1 MNFQWTRSDNFLLV
15 PLTIAAALVGVL
27 TTVVIHQQ
35 HDQLMVDEQIRLRTG
50 PTVPTATVPAGANIA
65 ANPNAVTH
73 PDPATTPDSANA
85 AVAPAS
91 QPAPAFPAPP
101 VAPALVAPTPLIIAP
116 PQLAPSFHKPLKPKM
131 LPHRRVGP
139 VLAPPPSVA
148 AHPVTPTTQ
157 TDPGTATKSD
167 TPVKPGSPDGN
178 W

>member
-1 MNFQWTRSDNFLLV
+1 MNFQWARSDNFLLV

-35 HDQLMVDEQIRLRTG
+35 HDQRMVDEQIRLRTG
-50 PTVPTATVPAGANIA
+50 PTVPTATVPADANIA
-65 ANPNAVTH
+65 ADPNAVTH

-85 AVAPAS
+85 
-91 QPAPAFPAPP
+91 P

-139 VLAPPPSVA
+139 VLAPPPLVA